1 MGYFGKFSKIG
12 STNMIDKK
20 NRKVA
25 LVTGASGGIGREIAE
40 ILLVKGYDLLLVARS
55 LDKLEAIQAEFKTIA
70 SARDVAVLQAD
81 LSQSGAPKMI
91 FDFTNENNISV
102 DILVNNAGVGM
113 SGAIDEYSEEVLLK
127 MILLN
132 TFSLTALCKYF
143 APQMKARRSGNILN
157 IASLAGYQPVPYL
170 AAYSASKSYVLNFS
184 DAIAMELEEYGVSV
198 SCYSPG
204 HTDTEF
210 WDRAEISKD
219 NKFYGQKTRVSPKD
233 VAQGAVIKMFK
244 GKLSSIYG
252 FKNNVMAFGSG
263 ISPFRKLNAR
273 IAKKLVSK

>member
-1 MGYFGKFSKIG
+1 MGSFGKFSKIG
-12 STNMIDKK
+12 STNMMDEK

-55 LDKLEAIQAEFKTIA
+55 LDKLEEIQAEFQTIA
-70 SARDVAVLQAD
+70 CEQVVTVLQAD
-81 LSQSGAPKMI
+81 LSQSNAPKMI
-91 FDFTNENNISV
+91 FDFANDRNISI
-102 DILVNNAGVGM
+102 DILVNNAGVGI
-113 SGAIDEYSEEVLLK
+113 SGPIDEYSEDALLK

-132 TFSLTALCKYF
+132 TFSLTALCRYF

-184 DAIAMELEEYGVSV
+184 DAIAMELEDDGVSV

-204 HTDTEF
+204 HTNTEF
-210 WDRAEISKD
+210 FDRAGISKD
-219 NKFYGQKTRVSPKD
+219 NKFYGKKTRVSPKD
-233 VAQGAVIKMFK
+233 VAQDAVEKLFQ

-252 FKNNVMAFGSG
+252 FKNNVMAFGSRL
-263 ISPFRKLNAR
+263 SPSRKLTAR
-273 IAKKLVSK
+273 ISKRLVSK

>member
-1 MGYFGKFSKIG
+1 
-12 STNMIDKK
+12 MIEEQ

-40 ILLVKGYDLLLVARS
+40 ILLVKGYDLLLIARS
-55 LDKLEAIQAEFKTIA
+55 LDKLEAIQAEFKKIA
-70 SARDVAVLQAD
+70 GARDVILLQAD
-81 LSQSGAPKMI
+81 LSQIGAPKMI
-91 FDFTNENNISV
+91 FDFTNEKNISV
-102 DILVNNAGVGM
+102 EILVNNAGVGI
-113 SGAIDEYSEEVLLK
+113 SGAIDEYSEEALLK

-132 TFSLTALCKYF
+132 MFSLTALCKYF
-143 APQMKARRSGNILN
+143 SPQMKARKSGKILN

-184 DAIAMELEEYGVSV
+184 DAIAMELEDDGVSV

-210 WDRAEISKD
+210 WNRAEISKD
-219 NKFYGQKTRVSPKD
+219 NKFYGLKTRVSPKD
-233 VAQGAVIKMFK
+233 VAQGAVEKMFK

-273 IAKKLVSK
+273 VAKKLVSK

>member
-1 MGYFGKFSKIG
+1 M
-12 STNMIDKK
+12 MDEK

-55 LDKLEAIQAEFKTIA
+55 LDRLEAIQAEFKTIA
-70 SARDVAVLQAD
+70 SARDVTVLQVD
-81 LSQSGAPKMI
+81 LSQSGAPKMV

-113 SGAIDEYSEEVLLK
+113 YGAMDEYSEEVLLK

-132 TFSLTALCKYF
+132 TVSLTALCKYF

-157 IASLAGYQPVPYL
+157 IASTAGYQPVPYA
-170 AAYSASKSYVLNFS
+170 AAYAASKSYVLNYS

-210 WDRAEISKD
+210 WDRAKVSKD
-219 NKFYGQKTRVSPKD
+219 HKFFGQKTRVSPKG
-233 VAQGAVIKMFK
+233 VAQGAVEKMFK